1 MNSFIDESQLNI
13 FSLSNWQ
20 GICLK
25 FSPMMTVSSVSN
37 IIYLL
42 NNTTMNGMANNLLMT
57 VPDYFFC
64 GVLS

>member
-13 FSLSNWQ
+13 FSLSKWQ
-20 GICLK
+20 EISLK
-25 FSPMMTVSSVSN
+25 FSRMSVSSVSN

-42 NNTTMNGMANNLLMT
+42 NNTTTNGMANNLLMT
-57 VPDYFFC
+57 VADYFVC